1 MIRIF
6 ADTSTLYSSEQARQA
21 GFTVTPLTVTVRDKT
36 YREFDEI
43 SPEAFLGLIDAE
55 HLPTSSQPSAG
66 DVLQLYEQYPGDTI
80 LHITMADGL
89 SGTYASAAAAAGL
102 CEGGQKITVFN
113 SRTLCGPHRYL
124 VENAVRM
131 LQAGADGD
139 AILRRT
145 RQLAE
150 TSKSF
155 LIPSDFDYLRR
166 GGRLSPLVSYV
177 GRAVRFSPLLTPTP
191 DGKRLT
197 LAGVKRSFLH
207 AAQAAAHTFAEMGV
221 DADWRLYITHAG
233 APLLAGQARKLFRLR
248 FPQTPV
254 EVLPLSPVFIT
265 HGGPGCV
272 ALQAIHA

>member
-6 ADTSTLYSSEQARQA
+6 ADSSTLYSPGEARQA
-21 GFTVTPLTVTVRDKT
+21 GFTVAPLSVTIRNKT

-43 SPEAFLGLIDAE
+43 LPEEFISLIDAD
-55 HLPTSSQPSAG
+55 HLPTSSQPSPG
-66 DVLQLYEQYPGDTI
+66 DVLELYEQYPGDTI
-80 LHITMADGL
+80 INIAMADGL
-89 SGTYASAAAAAGL
+89 SGTYASAAAAAGM
-102 CEGGQKITVFN
+102 CEGGQDITVLN

-131 LQAGADGD
+131 AQAGAG
-139 AILRRT
+139 AAEILQRT
-145 RQLAE
+145 KELIE

-155 LIPSDFDYLRR
+155 LIPSDFGYLRR

-177 GRAVRFSPLLTPTP
+177 GAAVRFAPLMTQTP
-191 DGKRLT
+191 DGMRLT
-197 LAGVKRSFLH
+197 LAGVKRNFLH
-207 AAQAAAHTFAEMGV
+207 AAEAAARTFQQMGV

-233 APLLAGQARKLFRLR
+233 APKFAGQARRLFGAL

-254 EVLPLSPVFIT
+254 EILPLSPVFIT

>member
-6 ADTSTLYSSEQARQA
+6 ADTSTLYSSEEARQA
-21 GFTVTPLTVTVRDKT
+21 GFTVAPLSVTIRDKT

-43 SPEAFLGLIDAE
+43 SPEDFIRLIDAE
-55 HLPTSSQPSAG
+55 HLPTSSQPATG
-66 DVLQLYEQYPGDTI
+66 DVVQLYEQYPGDTI
-80 LHITMADGL
+80 INIAMADGL
-89 SGTYASAAAAAGL
+89 SGTYASAAAAAEL
-102 CEGGQKITVFN
+102 CEGGQEITVLN

-131 LQAGADGD
+131 LQAGAT
-139 AILRRT
+139 AAEILHRT
-145 RQLAE
+145 KELIE

-155 LIPSDFDYLRR
+155 LIPSDFAYLRR

-177 GRAVRFSPLLTPTP
+177 GQVVRFSPLMTPTP
-191 DGKRLT
+191 DGTRLT

-207 AAQAAAHTFAEMGV
+207 AAETAARTFQEMGV
-221 DADWRLYITHAG
+221 NADWRLYITHAD
-233 APLLAGQARKLFRLR
+233 APKLAGQARRLFHAL
-248 FPQTPV
+248 FPKTPI
-254 EVLPLSPVFIT
+254 EILPLSPVFIT

>member
-6 ADTSTLYSSEQARQA
+6 ADTSTLYSSEEARQA
-21 GFTVTPLTVTVRDKT
+21 GFTVAPLSVTIRDKT

-43 SPEAFLGLIDAE
+43 SPEDFIRLIDAE
-55 HLPTSSQPSAG
+55 HLPTSSQPATG
-66 DVLQLYEQYPGDTI
+66 DVVALYEQYPGDTI
-80 LHITMADGL
+80 INIAMADGL
-89 SGTYASAAAAAGL
+89 SGTYASAAAAAEL
-102 CEGGQKITVFN
+102 CGGGQDITVLN

-131 LQAGADGD
+131 LQDGAGA
-139 AILRRT
+139 AEILQRT
-145 RQLAE
+145 KELIE

-155 LIPSDFDYLRR
+155 LIPSDFAYLRR

-177 GRAVRFSPLLTPTP
+177 GQVVRFSPLLTPTP
-191 DGKRLT
+191 DGTRLA

-207 AAQAAAHTFAEMGV
+207 AAETAAHTFQEMGV
-221 DADWRLYITHAG
+221 NADWRLYITHAG
-233 APLLAGQARKLFRLR
+233 APGPAGQAKRLFHAL
-248 FPQTPV
+248 FPKTPI

>member
-6 ADTSTLYSSEQARQA
+6 ADTSTLYSSEEARQA
-21 GFTVTPLTVTVRDKT
+21 GFTVAPLSVTIRDKT

-43 SPEAFLGLIDAE
+43 LPEDFIKLIDAE
-55 HLPTSSQPSAG
+55 HLPTSSQPATG
-66 DVLQLYEQYPGDTI
+66 DVVALYEQYPGDTI
-80 LHITMADGL
+80 INIAMADGL

-102 CEGGQKITVFN
+102 CEGGQEITVLN

-131 LQAGADGD
+131 LKDGAGA
-139 AILRRT
+139 AEILQRT
-145 RQLAE
+145 KELIE

-155 LIPSDFDYLRR
+155 LIPSDFAYLRR

-177 GRAVRFSPLLTPTP
+177 GQIVRFSPLMTPTP
-191 DGKRLT
+191 DGTRLT
-197 LAGVKRSFLH
+197 LAGVKRGFLH
-207 AAQAAAHTFAEMGV
+207 AAEAAAHAFQEMGV
-221 DADWRLYITHAG
+221 NADWRLYITHAD
-233 APLLAGQARKLFRLR
+233 APAPAAQARRLFRAL
-248 FPQTPV
+248 FPQTPI